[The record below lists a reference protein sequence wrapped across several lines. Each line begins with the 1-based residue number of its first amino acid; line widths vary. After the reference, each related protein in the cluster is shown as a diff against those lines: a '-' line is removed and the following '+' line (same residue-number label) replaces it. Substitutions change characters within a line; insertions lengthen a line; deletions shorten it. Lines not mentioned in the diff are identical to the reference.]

1 MGTSRTKQTAVSAW
15 RALLLFAIFGVAFI
29 GLMAEP
35 LDTSDR
41 WLTQLLISKAIA
53 VAGFAAFGK
62 LYGRWCRTDKWLKAY
77 NDSCD
82 KALEARNHLYRYRK
96 YRKEEDGK

>member
-1 MGTSRTKQTAVSAW
+1 MGTSRTKQTAVSVW

-82 KALEARNHLYRYRK
+82 KAIEARNHLYR
-96 YRKEEDGK
+96 KEGGK